1 MKEPFSDCQEA
12 LRRDKKGAGSTL
24 RKEPLTRRCLSRE
37 SYLRTS
43 RPHLSP
49 DEHLDRDLNGR
60 RINRL
65 TETKENGGRCAT
77 PKGRRPKQAKN
88 RFGSFAALLT
98 ALLATSAPLTAPA
111 QGAEVFSGEHPNSSR
126 LVLRFDRPTQVSAT
140 RVEEGYRVD
149 FDPQASTLDLSN
161 VFDLIP
167 RDRIS
172 GIRQDADDGSLLI
185 LSSCDCVLETFDAGR
200 FTYALDLRDRRS
212 GERLEARE
220 VRTEASFGTESGG
233 TMEDGNTLR
242 RTNET
247 PRSSVSGLA
256 KMDDGGILPA
266 ELISSAARRLNGRVL
281 PESKV
286 LPFPILQIPP
296 ASSFPEEAGQ
306 RNVVSDPSESAV
318 ASSSRR
324 SGPESSRTATATD
337 NAHPLSEN
345 LRRAADAGL
354 LQLRDERGDRN
365 RIWNAER
372 SAGYPFRDI
381 EAASNRLSTLSGNLS
396 INLGSGGTPNSGGQ
410 KSSTDACPPVDRFAF
425 LSLDSRA
432 DAFSALRDLRRD
444 LVTEAGELDP
454 DVALAMTERYLSLGF
469 GAEAA
474 HLLNMA
480 RVSPGQASAY
490 ASLARIVD
498 TTSDVA
504 PDVWEGKEGCSSEVA
519 LWALLGQDGRV
530 PPNSVDESAVQRAFF
545 ALNAPMRLHLGPVLA
560 SHLDALGHADAA
572 DAIRTNIEPLQT
584 ASSARGAVTAD
595 GSTRTGPVA
604 SPSASARAVSELLAR
619 AQSAMRAGRPIGQD
633 DLGLAEALAW
643 EYRGTR
649 EGVKLAGMTALGR
662 LVDNDVPGAMA
673 ILEDQWKQADPTWTA
688 TLTEAFAETVVAKG
702 DAELLELV
710 LHPRGGE
717 VTALLDGSQRI
728 SVADRLTD
736 VGFPDL
742 ALELMREVD
751 EPAAELRRALA
762 AAHSAAGDPARALA
776 LVAGLPG
783 KQAAAVRAEA
793 LEALEQYAL
802 AAGAYADAEDEQGA
816 ARAAWLSGDTDTI
829 SMHGTARHREL
840 ATRLSRADPPET
852 PPVTDDAPPSL
863 GAGQALIERSAGLRT
878 DISALLDTF
887 SD

>member
-1 MKEPFSDCQEA
+1 MKEPISDCPEA
-12 LRRDKKGAGSTL
+12 LRIGKKGAGANP
-24 RKEPLTRRCLSRE
+24 RKEAFARRCLSRA
-37 SYLRTS
+37 SSFGNS
-43 RPHLSP
+43 RRCLPL
-49 DEHLDRDLNGR
+49 DEHLAHDIYRSPINHLAETQEIGVRRATSRGR
-60 RINRL
+60 HPR
-65 TETKENGGRCAT
+65 
-77 PKGRRPKQAKN
+77 QVKN
-88 RFGSFAALLT
+88 RFRSFQVFLT

-111 QGAEVFSGEHPNSSR
+111 QGADVFSGEHPNSSR
-126 LVLRFDRPTQVSAT
+126 LVLRFDKPTQVSAT
-140 RVEEGYRVD
+140 RVQEGYRID
-149 FDPQASTLDLSN
+149 FDPQAPTLDLSN

-172 GIRQDADDGSLLI
+172 DIRQDADDGSLLI

-220 VRTEASFGTESGG
+220 VRTEASLGTESGG
-233 TMEDGNTLR
+233 TIEGGNTLR
-242 RTNET
+242 RTTET
-247 PRSSVSGLA
+247 PRSSASGTA
-256 KMDDGGILPA
+256 TMDDGGILPA
-266 ELISSAARRLNGRVL
+266 GLISSGARSLNGRAL
-281 PESKV
+281 PESRV

-306 RNVVSDPSESAV
+306 RNEVSDPSESAV
-318 ASSSRR
+318 ASSSSS
-324 SGPESSRTATATD
+324 SGAGPSRTATATD
-337 NAHPLSEN
+337 DAPPLSEN

-372 SAGYPFRDI
+372 SAEDPFRDI
-381 EAASNRLSTLSGNLS
+381 DAASNRLSALSGNLS
-396 INLGSGGTPNSGGQ
+396 INLGSGETPNSGGQ
-410 KSSTDACPPVDRFAF
+410 NSSTDACPPVDRFAF

-432 DAFSALRDLRRD
+432 DAFSALRHLRGD
-444 LVTEAGELDP
+444 LVTEAGQVDP
-454 DVALAMTERYLSLGF
+454 DVALAMAERYLSLGF

-584 ASSARGAVTAD
+584 ASSASGADTAY

-688 TLTEAFAETVVAKG
+688 TLTAAFAETVVAKG

-742 ALELMREVD
+742 ALELMKEVD
-751 EPAAELRRALA
+751 EPAAELRRARA

-816 ARAAWLSGDTDTI
+816 ARAAWLSGDADTI
-829 SMHGTARHREL
+829 AMHGTAQHKDL
-840 ATRLSRADPPET
+840 AARLSRADPPET
-852 PPVTDDAPPSL
+852 SPVTDDAPPSL
-863 GAGQALIERSAGLRT
+863 GAGRALIERSAGLRT
-878 DISALLDTF
+878 DISALLGTF
-887 SD
+887 GD